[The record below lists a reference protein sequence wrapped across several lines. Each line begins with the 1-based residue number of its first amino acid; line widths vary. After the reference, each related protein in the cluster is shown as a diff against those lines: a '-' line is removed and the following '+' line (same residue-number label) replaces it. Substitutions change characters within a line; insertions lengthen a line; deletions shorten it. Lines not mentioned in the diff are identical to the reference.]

1 MCKCVK
7 TNGKKCQAK
16 PVKGSEY
23 CFRHN
28 KDFKEQSIQ
37 ASRNGGLNR
46 RLQGAY
52 GDAVKLTITQALIRE
67 IREEVG
73 ITLVP
78 SQFSLSH
85 IMHRKSDDIR
95 VDFFFRINSW
105 KGAPKNMEPE
115 KCNELVWTP
124 IDKLPKDTI
133 PYIAH
138 AIHCVH
144 NNILYSEFGWT

>member
-1 MCKCVK
+1 MQQHQFKMIASSYAFFIK
-7 TNGKKCQAK
+7 
-16 PVKGSEY
+16 E
-23 CFRHN
+23 N
-28 KDFKEQSIQ
+28 KILLSRRFQTGYEDRKLSVPAGHVEEKET
-37 ASRNGGLNR
+37 
-46 RLQGAY
+46 
-52 GDAVKLTITQALIRE
+52 LTQTLIRE
-67 IREEVG
+67 TREEVG

-115 KCNELVWTP
+115 KCNELVWAP

-138 AIHCVH
+138 AINCVR